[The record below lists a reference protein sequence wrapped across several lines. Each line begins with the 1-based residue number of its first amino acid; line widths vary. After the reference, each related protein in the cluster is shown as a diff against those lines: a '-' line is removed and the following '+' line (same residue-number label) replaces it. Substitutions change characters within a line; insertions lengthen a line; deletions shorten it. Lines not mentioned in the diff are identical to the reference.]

1 MHRVNWNE
9 TGDYVIAAVIGGALA
24 GVVFKAFVLGA
35 AGAIGGMAAK
45 WIVGRVKKKFFTNK
59 KELS

>member
-9 TGDYVIAAVIGGALA
+9 TGDYVIAAVTGGALA

-35 AGAIGGMAAK
+35 AGVLCAGEIKRIQAGA
-45 WIVGRVKKKFFTNK
+45 VV
-59 KELS
+59 